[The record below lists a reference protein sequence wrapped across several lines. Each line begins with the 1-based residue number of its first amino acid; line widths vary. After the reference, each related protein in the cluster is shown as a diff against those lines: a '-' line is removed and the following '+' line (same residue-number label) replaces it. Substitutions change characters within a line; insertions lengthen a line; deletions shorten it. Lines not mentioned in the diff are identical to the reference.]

1 VDRRKR
7 VLNFQ
12 ESAVDRMLADYA
24 KEHGYR
30 INLKMRLRDVIDVD
44 DLPLS
49 AKERDFAF
57 TSHLDFVAV
66 DTRAH
71 LPVIAIEY
79 DGPQHL
85 TDHKQIE
92 RDRIKDKLCEAAELP
107 LLRIDNLFTR
117 REGRWRVLTY
127 ILWAH
132 EMGKAYYEAVGDR
145 PVSED
150 DGFDAGTM
158 LLPKEDESGLEFSML
173 GGRGLTYLI
182 GFRQRHE
189 VEWEVSWWRDRDGQ
203 VETRYLVALA
213 NGQFLVANCAIRDFA
228 IEGISALEISQEL
241 VIAEIAWLAQQY
253 EDGDPVALSAAQR
266 QQILEDVGPYID
278 STKIQTV
285 NGWSFYYSYGEVPV

>member
-1 VDRRKR
+1 
-7 VLNFQ
+7 
-12 ESAVDRMLADYA
+12 MLADYA

-49 AKERDFAF
+49 AKERNFAF

-66 DTRAH
+66 DAKTH
-71 LPVIAIEY
+71 LPAIAIEY

-85 TDHKQIE
+85 SDHKQIE

-117 REGRWRVLTY
+117 KEGRWRVLTY

-145 PVSED
+145 PISED
-150 DGFDAGTM
+150 DGFDAGTI
-158 LLPKEDESGLEFSML
+158 LLPKEGGSGLEFSML
-173 GGRGLTYLI
+173 GGQGLSYLF
-182 GFRQRHE
+182 GFRKRQE
-189 VEWEVSWWRDRDGQ
+189 VEWEVSWWRDGDGQ
-203 VETRYLVALA
+203 VEARYLVALP

-228 IEGISALEISQEL
+228 IEGISALEVSQEL
-241 VIAEIAWLAQQY
+241 VTAELGWLAQQY
-253 EDGDPVALSAAQR
+253 EDGDPVALSAAQG

-278 STKIQTV
+278 SSKVQTV
-285 NGWSFYYSYGEVPV
+285 NGWNFYYAYGPAPV